1 MASGSSKSGF
11 SLVEALLASAML
23 GIVLVPALLAFH
35 SHLSALTRMRRT
47 LAVELTIANLQAE
60 TERLILHTGKDPSG
74 AVDVSG
80 PVKTV
85 ISPPSSSPSGELRLL
100 RFEISAED
108 TADGISRSGL
118 LYAIPPNQTLA
129 GMSSP
134 RPSM

>member
-1 MASGSSKSGF
+1 MASVPSKSGF

-23 GIVLVPALLAFH
+23 GVVLVPALLAFH
-35 SHLSALTRMRRT
+35 AHLSALTRMRQT
-47 LAVELTIANLQAE
+47 LAVELTRENLQADAE
-60 TERLILHTGKDPSG
+60 RRILLTEKEPAGS
-74 AVDVSG
+74 VDVSG

-85 ISPPSSSPSGELRLL
+85 VSPPSSTPCGETRLF
-100 RFEISAED
+100 RMEISAED
-108 TADGISRSGL
+108 TAAGISRGCL